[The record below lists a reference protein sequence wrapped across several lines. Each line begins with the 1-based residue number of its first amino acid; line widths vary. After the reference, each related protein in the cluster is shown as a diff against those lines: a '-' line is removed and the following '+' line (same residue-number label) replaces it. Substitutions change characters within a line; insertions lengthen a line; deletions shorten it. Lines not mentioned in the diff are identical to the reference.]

1 MQNEMALLRDLKG
14 NKARHIDAVLRCEII
29 ISSLFIISEIRLPES
44 INLCVHVPMS
54 LFWVRVVESFRTRAN
69 HAWKVI
75 AKFWRNYRK
84 RQRVYHEESVKTGSA
99 DTHSVPNPVS
109 EKSNKAT
116 NNKSTTIRERSTQD
130 FRGSKANEQ
139 SRSDIS
145 HNSPSAPDVTMAVQG
160 VLSHKRNH
168 VCSCSSDQQFALPLV
183 TAFPRATAHFADTRV
198 PTTSSRRNIWWMPV
212 RVLFCIT
219 EESSRMQRIARTE

>member
-1 MQNEMALLRDLKG
+1 M
-14 NKARHIDAVLRCEII
+14 H
-29 ISSLFIISEIRLPES
+29 
-44 INLCVHVPMS
+44 LC
-54 LFWVRVVESFRTRAN
+54 LCFWVRVVEWFRTRAN

-109 EKSNKAT
+109 EKSNKAK
-116 NNKSTTIRERSTQD
+116 NNKSTTIRQHSATIRQHSAQD
-130 FRGSKANEQ
+130 FRGSKANEE

-160 VLSHKRNH
+160 VLSHRRNH

-198 PTTSSRRNIWWMPV
+198 PTTSRRNIWWMPV

-219 EESSRMQRIARTE
+219 EESSRMQRIARTECVATHLQCACVQVCVSVMYTTPRTIMSASAKSHKWCLMA